1 MKRTLYF
8 IAFASALMLFAC
20 KRTPVQRPDTVPL
33 VKTLLADTTLLLAAP
48 DAKGCIAIIGRASEV
63 DSLSLRFTTIDTLD
77 NIDGRELP
85 DALFD
90 FAGESFIA
98 IHDESGSALS
108 EEAAREHTVY
118 LASRLIRERP
128 EQQPKLYVLA
138 SEGLTSFD
146 LDTLY
151 KMAGY
156 RIDIITPGDGD
167 IVLATAARLRQN
179 NLYTHRI
186 SLPEL
191 EYVSE

>member
-1 MKRTLYF
+1 MKRILYF
-8 IAFASALMLFAC
+8 TALLAALSVFAC
-20 KRTPVQRPDTVPL
+20 NRTPLQRPDTVPL
-33 VKTLLADTTLLLAAP
+33 VKTLSADTTLMLAAP
-48 DAKGCIAIIGRASEV
+48 DAKGCIAIIGRASDV

-77 NIDGRELP
+77 NIDGRKVP

-90 FAGESFIA
+90 FAGESFLA
-98 IHDESGSALS
+98 IHDSSGSDLS

-128 EQQPKLYVLA
+128 ELQPKLYVLA
-138 SEGLTSFD
+138 SEGVTPFD

-151 KMAGY
+151 KMAGF
-156 RIDIITPGDGD
+156 RIDIVTPEDGD